1 MEASG
6 AADITTTVK
15 PDSDSGTASED
26 VSLEVTSSAASSL
39 SIWFGWD
46 VQLWGFPCFVLKW
59 RKGQE
64 GHNGPV

>member
-15 PDSDSGTASED
+15 PDSDSATASED

-39 SIWFGWD
+39 KVSGSGGTYSCGDSPALF
-46 VQLWGFPCFVLKW
+46 
-59 RKGQE
+59 
-64 GHNGPV
+64 